1 MKTAT
6 CLALIAV
13 GAILTF
19 AVTTHPSFLNLQ
31 VAGVVIMLTGAAG
44 LFLPKPSQGWL
55 HRRTILRRG
64 PRGLAGGH
72 VEETRYPPYVM
83 LNPGAEDNGHNGL
96 QPGDLTAAEPA
107 EATESADPA
116 DPGQGT
122 APIGHLP
129 ADDLAEDLTAEPT
142 DPERPGT
149 PVSEVV
155 EEYIDE

>member
-83 LNPGAEDNGHNGL
+83 LNPGAEDGGHHGY
-96 QPGDLTAAEPA
+96 QPGDLTAAEAAGPADRDLPA
-107 EATESADPA
+107 EE
-116 DPGQGT
+116 
-122 APIGHLP
+122 
-129 ADDLAEDLTAEPT
+129 LAEDLTTEPAG
-142 DPERPGT
+142 PKRPGT